1 MHSIDPVLGAI
12 VCGSCALLFALAGAH
27 KLRARAEFAET
38 LAGYRLLSARLV
50 PPASHLVPTL
60 ECLIAA
66 GLLTASARQPA
77 SLAGAALL
85 TVYAGAMGVNL
96 LRGRR
101 QLDCGCLGPRGG
113 GRVSAVL
120 VLRNILVALALAAA
134 GDLRWRSWPP
144 VLWLDVGTV
153 LAAVCALALLY
164 SAVNGLLAL
173 AARHPPQRS

>member
-12 VCGSCALLFALAGAH
+12 ICGSCALLFAVAGAH

-38 LAGYRLLSARLV
+38 LAGYRLLPARLV
-50 PPASHLVPTL
+50 SAASFLLPAL

-66 GLLTASARQPA
+66 GLLIPEARARASV
-77 SLAGAALL
+77 AGAALL
-85 TVYAGAMGVNL
+85 AVYALAMGLNL

-113 GRVSAVL
+113 GVISPTLVS
-120 VLRNILVALALAAA
+120 RNMVVALALAAA
-134 GDLRWRSWPP
+134 GGMRWSSWPP
-144 VLWLDVGTV
+144 VLWLDAGTV

-164 SAVNGLLAL
+164 SAVNGLLAV
-173 AARHPPQRS
+173 AARHTPQRS

>member
-1 MHSIDPVLGAI
+1 VHSIDPVLGAI
-12 VCGSCALLFALAGAH
+12 VCGCCTLLFALAGAH

-38 LAGYRLLSARLV
+38 LAGYRVLSARLV
-50 PPASHLVPTL
+50 PRASLLVPTF
-60 ECLIAA
+60 ECLIAV
-66 GLLTASARQPA
+66 GLLIASARQTA

-85 TVYAGAMGVNL
+85 TVYAGAMGMNL

-113 GRVSAVL
+113 GRISPAL
-120 VLRNILVALALAAA
+120 VLRNMLVALALAAA

-144 VLWLDVGTV
+144 VLWLDAGTV

-173 AARHPPQRS
+173 PSRHHSQRS